1 MCYCKTRPRLMLADA
16 RRRDDCVIVAVQ
28 LKDCLEKKDPAAIPL
43 YLCESNL
50 ITEETLRYREK

>member
-1 MCYCKTRPRLMLADA
+1 
-16 RRRDDCVIVAVQ
+16 